1 MKKLLVAAFLS
12 VVSMASFAT
21 DMSLP
26 IRDVVDGDTIRTAV
40 KLPCPLC
47 TVSVRIRGIDTPE
60 STYLAKCPIEK
71 AKALEAKA
79 YLIKLVGSNT
89 TMTAKD
95 VKWDKYGGRIDAVVV
110 VGGVDV
116 GQAMIE
122 KGFAKPYSGV
132 GKKPDWCN

>member
-12 VVSMASFAT
+12 IVSMASFAT
-21 DMSLP
+21 DMTLP
-26 IRDVVDGDTIRTAV
+26 IRDIVDGDTIRTAV

-60 STYLAKCPIEK
+60 STYLAKCPAEK
-71 AKALEAKA
+71 AKALQAKA
-79 YLIKLVGSNT
+79 YMITLVGKHT
-89 TMTAKD
+89 TMVAKD
-95 VKWDKYGGRIDAVVV
+95 VKWDKYGGRIDAVVEV
-110 VGGVDV
+110 NGVDV
-116 GQAMIE
+116 GKDMIE